1 MKRKFGYWALVWL
14 CLAAACAPATPAP
27 TPVVLQSGVDANP
40 PTSPVKLVFVHHS
53 TGGNW
58 LADVS
63 GNPQGGALGQ
73 ALMNANYFVSAT
85 NYGWGP
91 EGIGD
96 RTDLGQWWEWFR
108 GPHSSTY
115 LGALYAES
123 GKNVGDYGD
132 YPRLAAD
139 PGGENEIVVF
149 KSCYPNSA
157 LSGSLADPIPAI
169 EQNLMRGEG
178 AGASSY
184 TVANAK
190 GLYLDLLNYFMT
202 RPDKLFVIVTAPP
215 LTKRTSTVTQAANA
229 RAFNTWLTTEWLKDY
244 PLKNVAV
251 FDFYN
256 VLTGAESYH
265 RYANGSLEYLQSSS
279 NFAFYPQSAS
289 DSHPN
294 QAGNRKATEAFVPL
308 LNVFYQ
314 RWKQAAP

>member
-1 MKRKFGYWALVWL
+1 MARKLGLGMFVLLWV
-14 CLAAACAPATPAP
+14 AAACVPAAPPP
-27 TPVVLQSGVDANP
+27 TPVILQSGADAKP
-40 PTSPVKLVFVHHS
+40 PAAPVKLVFIHHS

-58 LADVS
+58 LADVG
-63 GNPQGGALGQ
+63 GNAQGGELGQ
-73 ALMNANYFVSAT
+73 ALMNANYYVSAT

-91 EGIGD
+91 NGIGD
-96 RTDLGQWWEWFR
+96 RTDLGHWWEWFR
-108 GPHSSTY
+108 GPQSATY
-115 LGALYAES
+115 LSALYAES
-123 GKNVGDYGD
+123 GQNVGDFGD

-139 PGGENEIVVF
+139 PGGENEIVVI

-157 LSGSLADPIPAI
+157 LAGLPTDPVPAI
-169 EQNLMRGEG
+169 EQNPMRGEG

-190 GLYLDLLNYFMT
+190 GIYLDLLNYFTT
-202 RPDKLFVIVTAPP
+202 RPDKLFVVVTAPP
-215 LTKRTSTVTQAANA
+215 LAKRATNAAQAANA

-265 RYANGSLEYLQSSS
+265 RYSNGSLEYLQAPS
-279 NFAFYPQSAS
+279 NVAFYPQSAS

-294 QAGNRKATEAFVPL
+294 RAGNRKATEAFVPL

-314 RWKQAAP
+314 RWKQSVP